1 MNSESDWYPTTNEG
15 ERAFYENLEAKIDA
29 YGAKYAFLDA
39 GRLAA
44 VHLMCRTFLEC
55 YDKTA
60 QNRATARQMSQWFD
74 NIVRSKQDN
83 EPVPPAPV
91 FQAWAIPAGATVG
104 IERQC
109 RRFAGLFKEQDEYS
123 EADGL
128 DLLIAKAAGEEQ
140 AVETAQPDLKISD
153 QPDNSLDFGWLKAG
167 FDMLELQWRKAGEE
181 MWQAADKSTEKVINF
196 TPPDLE
202 PGKPEKFEFRAIYL
216 IKNKRVGQ
224 WSPVYTRTVG

>member
-1 MNSESDWYPTTNEG
+1 MPEIC
-15 ERAFYENLEAKIDA
+15 RA
-29 YGAKYAFLDA
+29 
-39 GRLAA
+39 
-44 VHLMCRTFLEC
+44 V
-55 YDKTA
+55 
-60 QNRATARQMSQWFD
+60 
-74 NIVRSKQDN
+74 
-83 EPVPPAPV
+83 
-91 FQAWAIPAGATVG
+91 
-104 IERQC
+104 
-109 RRFAGLFKEQDEYS
+109 KEQDEYT

-128 DLLIAKAAGEEQ
+128 DLLIAKAAGAEQ
-140 AVETAQPDLKISD
+140 VVDNAVPDLKISD
-153 QPDNSLDFGWLKAG
+153 QADGSLDFDWKKAG